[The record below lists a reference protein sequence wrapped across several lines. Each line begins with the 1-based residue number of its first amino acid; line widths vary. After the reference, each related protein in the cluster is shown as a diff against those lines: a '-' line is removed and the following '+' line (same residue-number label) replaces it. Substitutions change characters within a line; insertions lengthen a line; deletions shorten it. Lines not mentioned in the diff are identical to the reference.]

1 MRGHKALPR
10 PSFCM
15 DNARYSPRGF
25 QGLSRPRC
33 GGVTRAVFAVLRS
46 ENAPR
51 QRRESLARGE
61 AAPHHG
67 VHHCASGKREGEWT

>member
-1 MRGHKALPR
+1 MRGRKALPR

-15 DNARYSPRGF
+15 DNARYSPREVSKAFPIPG
-25 QGLSRPRC
+25 
-33 GGVTRAVFAVLRS
+33 AVFAVLRS

-51 QRRESLARGE
+51 QSRESLARGE

-67 VHHCASGKREGEWT
+67 VRHCALGKHESELT